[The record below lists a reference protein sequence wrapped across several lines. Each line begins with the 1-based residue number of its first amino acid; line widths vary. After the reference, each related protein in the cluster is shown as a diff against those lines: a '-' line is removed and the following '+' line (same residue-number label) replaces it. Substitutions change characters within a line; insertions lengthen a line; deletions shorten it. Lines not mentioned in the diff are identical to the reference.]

1 MIMIKT
7 ISFGLKVIMKSLT
20 ENAELSFRKDM
31 SALMALMGI
40 TKHEL
45 AEMLGCTRQTV
56 TKMYSH
62 PFSVSGRYILMVQEY
77 LKREERKRYQ

>member
-1 MIMIKT
+1 
-7 ISFGLKVIMKSLT
+7 MKSLT

-45 AEMLGCTRQTV
+45 AEMLGTNPDGTIRRC
-56 TKMYSH
+56 
-62 PFSVSGRYILMVQEY
+62 FGIDL
-77 LKREERKRYQ
+77 

>member
-56 TKMYSH
+56 TKMYSD

>member
-1 MIMIKT
+1 
-7 ISFGLKVIMKSLT
+7 MKSLT

-56 TKMYSH
+56 AKMYSD

>member
-7 ISFGLKVIMKSLT
+7 IAFGLKVIMKSLT

-45 AEMLGCTRQTV
+45 AEMLGCTRQTDA
-56 TKMYSH
+56 KMYSD

>member
-1 MIMIKT
+1 
-7 ISFGLKVIMKSLT
+7 MKSLT

-40 TKHEL
+40 SKYEL

-56 TKMYSH
+56 SKMYNE